1 MHDTLRDIKPLI
13 AFNDNSLALF
23 VIAILL
29 GILLMVYFFIKSY
42 RHAQTKCKT
51 DCEKYY
57 FYQFSNIDWSKP
69 KEAAYLATK
78 YGLILAKDRRRR
90 ELFIQLRESLDSYK
104 YKKDAHEV
112 DEKTLNYYNLYK
124 QVCDES
130 L

>member
-57 FYQFSNIDWSKP
+57 FYQFSNIDWRKL
-69 KEAAYLATK
+69 K
-78 YGLILAKDRRRR
+78 
-90 ELFIQLRESLDSYK
+90 
-104 YKKDAHEV
+104 
-112 DEKTLNYYNLYK
+112 
-124 QVCDES
+124 
-130 L
+130 